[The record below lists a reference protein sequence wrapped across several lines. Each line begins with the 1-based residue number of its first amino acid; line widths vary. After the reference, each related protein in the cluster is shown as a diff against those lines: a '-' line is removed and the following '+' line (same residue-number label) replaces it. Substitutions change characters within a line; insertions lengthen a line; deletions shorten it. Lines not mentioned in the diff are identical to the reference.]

1 MLFYCMNLWLLMFQ
15 SNFVYR
21 VSILYMN
28 HEAIHIVTFI
38 DMILQYCKILSI
50 TCRLY
55 VSMLNDI
62 FLSE

>member
-1 MLFYCMNLWLLMFQ
+1 MLFYCMNLHVWLLMFQ

-38 DMILQYCKILSI
+38 DMILQYCKNS
-50 TCRLY
+50 
-55 VSMLNDI
+55 LNYP
-62 FLSE
+62 